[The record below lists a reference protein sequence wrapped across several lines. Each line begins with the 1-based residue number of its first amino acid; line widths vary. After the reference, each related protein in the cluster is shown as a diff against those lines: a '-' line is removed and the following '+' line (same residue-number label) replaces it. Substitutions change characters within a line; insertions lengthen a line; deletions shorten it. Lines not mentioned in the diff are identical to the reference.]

1 MLLTLPLLAQAVE
14 QIRVDIF
21 LSIECPISNRYVPEL
36 NRLANTYQPRGIAFC
51 AYFPEPG
58 LTQIRLDQWAKDFAI
73 QFPVVLDTKARQAR
87 STGATLTP
95 EAAIFKASRLLY
107 RGRIDDR
114 YVSWG
119 KSRPEPSHRDL
130 AETLDQ
136 LLAGKQPA
144 PRFTKAWGCFIE
156 TGTHP

>member
-1 MLLTLPLLAQAVE
+1 MLLTLPLLAQAAG
-14 QIRVDIF
+14 QIRVELF
-21 LSIECPISNRYVPEL
+21 LAVECPISNRYVPEL
-36 NRLANTYQPRGIAFC
+36 NRLADTYLSQGIAFI

-58 LTQIRLDQWAKDFAI
+58 LTQPRLDQWAKDFAI
-73 QFPVVLDTKARQAR
+73 HFPVALDSNAIRARK
-87 STGATLTP
+87 SGATLTP
-95 EAAIFKASRLLY
+95 EVAIYKAAQLVY

-119 KSRPEPSHRDL
+119 KSRPQPSKRDL

>member
-1 MLLTLPLLAQAVE
+1 MLFRSAQAVE

-58 LTQIRLDQWAKDFAI
+58 LSQSRLDQWANDFAI
-73 QFPVVLDTKARQAR
+73 QFPVALDTDGKKAHSA
-87 STGATLTP
+87 GATLTP
-95 EAAIFKASRLLY
+95 EAAIFKAAKLLY

-114 YVSWG
+114 YISWG
-119 KSRPEPSHRDL
+119 KSRPQPSHRDL
-130 AETLDQ
+130 AQTLDQ

-156 TGTHP
+156 TASHP